1 MLRLGPLIGDEAS
14 GYWIGLELLNLFTK
28 VSDGRLE
35 KDSIYDLVK
44 KNLVIKDDSE
54 IFEILEVMKRN
65 EIASISVILDIALEE
80 NNKNALNILDETSEE
95 VSLIID
101 TIYKKLDFD
110 TLIKVSFSGSVANI
124 GERLMGSI
132 KNKVEGDINIVTPY
146 ASPVEGSII
155 LAKKLYKESESVI

>member
-1 MLRLGPLIGDEAS
+1 
-14 GYWIGLELLNLFTK
+14 
-28 VSDGRLE
+28 
-35 KDSIYDLVK
+35 
-44 KNLVIKDDSE
+44 
-54 IFEILEVMKRN
+54 MKRN

-110 TLIKVSFSGSVANI
+110 TLVKVSFSGSVANI

-132 KNKVEGDINIVTPY
+132 KNKVEGDIDIVTPY

-155 LAKKLYKESESVI
+155 LAKKLYKESERVIWIDKK